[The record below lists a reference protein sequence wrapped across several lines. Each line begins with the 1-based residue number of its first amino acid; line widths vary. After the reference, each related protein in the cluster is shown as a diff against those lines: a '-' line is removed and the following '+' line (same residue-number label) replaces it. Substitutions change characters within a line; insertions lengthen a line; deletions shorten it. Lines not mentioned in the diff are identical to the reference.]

1 MLCTKTHQRGIFARS
16 WPGVQVYL
24 FSICISGYSRF
35 CAYTI
40 SVEWNM
46 PDKKTIILDTNVILL
61 NPRAI
66 YDFNGNDVVIPISVI
81 EELDKF
87 KRNMDQLGRSAREFS
102 RMLDQIRSQ
111 GNIHEGVVLFPEDND
126 AKISVLMASD
136 EAMRLLPKALRGDAA
151 DNIILSMAL
160 QLKQEGKNVVFVSRD
175 TNLRIKG
182 DACGVPSIDYESD
195 KIDIRELYMGSHDMF
210 TSSDVIQAMHSQGKI
225 KASDIL
231 PKDQTFYDNQFF
243 LLQNEANP
251 SNSALGRYFKNTD
264 EIRKVFDD
272 YPEQGIWGIHPRNK
286 EQRYA
291 FDLLLDDNIKLVSL
305 VGIAG
310 TGKTLLAI
318 AAGLKKVAD
327 EGKYKKLL
335 VSRPVFPMGKDI
347 GYLPGDIKD
356 KLQPWMTPIYD
367 NVDFLIGAPE
377 MDYERKSYQ
386 ELFSQGI
393 MEIEALT
400 YIRGRSL
407 PYQYFIVDEA
417 QNLTPHEIKT
427 IITRAGNGTKIVFT
441 GDPYQIDN
449 PYVDSSSN
457 GLSNIVERFKGQHIA
472 GHVTMIKG
480 ERSELAE
487 LAANIL

>member
-1 MLCTKTHQRGIFARS
+1 MSTTKRKVVI
-16 WPGVQVYL
+16 
-24 FSICISGYSRF
+24 
-35 CAYTI
+35 
-40 SVEWNM
+40 
-46 PDKKTIILDTNVILL
+46 DTNVVLL

-66 YDFNGNDVVIPISVI
+66 YDFDGDDVVIPISVI

-87 KRNMDQLGRSAREFS
+87 KRNMDQIGRNAREFS
-102 RMLDQIRSQ
+102 RMLDSMREQ
-111 GNIHEGVVLFPEDND
+111 GDIHTGVPLHPEIEDSG
-126 AKISVLMASD
+126 KLSVLLASD
-136 EAMRLLPKALRGDAA
+136 DAMSLLPRALRGDIA
-151 DNIILSMAL
+151 DNTILSMAL
-160 QLKQEGKNVVFVSRD
+160 HLKRAGDEVIFVSRD
-175 TNLRIKG
+175 TYLRIKA
-182 DACGVPSIDYESD
+182 DACGVPSKDYESD
-195 KIDIRELYMGSHDMF
+195 KVDISELYTGTGEIT
-210 TSSDVIQAMHSQGKI
+210 TSAEVIQQFHQQEVIDATSV
-225 KASDIL
+225 L
-231 PKDQTFYDNQFF
+231 PAGDEEFYENQFF
-243 LLQNEANP
+243 LLQNETNP
-251 SNSALGRYFKNTD
+251 SNSGLGRYYRSKN

-272 YPEQGIWGIHPRNK
+272 YTDDGIWGILPRNK

-291 FDLLLDDNIKLVSL
+291 MELLLDDSVKLVTL

-327 EGKYKKLL
+327 ENKYKKLL

-347 GYLPGDIKD
+347 GFLPGTLQD

-367 NVDFLIGAPE
+367 NVELLIGSAD
-377 MDYERKSYQ
+377 MDYDRKSYN
-386 ELFSQGI
+386 ELFAQGI

-457 GLSNIVERFKGQHIA
+457 GLSNIVERFKGEAIA
-472 GHVTMIKG
+472 GHVTLTKG

>member
-1 MLCTKTHQRGIFARS
+1 M
-16 WPGVQVYL
+16 
-24 FSICISGYSRF
+24 
-35 CAYTI
+35 
-40 SVEWNM
+40 
-46 PDKKTIILDTNVILL
+46 
-61 NPRAI
+61 
-66 YDFNGNDVVIPISVI
+66 
-81 EELDKF
+81 
-87 KRNMDQLGRSAREFS
+87 
-102 RMLDQIRSQ
+102 
-111 GNIHEGVVLFPEDND
+111 
-126 AKISVLMASD
+126 
-136 EAMRLLPKALRGDAA
+136 
-151 DNIILSMAL
+151 
-160 QLKQEGKNVVFVSRD
+160 
-175 TNLRIKG
+175 
-182 DACGVPSIDYESD
+182 
-195 KIDIRELYMGSHDMF
+195 
-210 TSSDVIQAMHSQGKI
+210 
-225 KASDIL
+225 
-231 PKDQTFYDNQFF
+231 
-243 LLQNEANP
+243 
-251 SNSALGRYFKNTD
+251 
-264 EIRKVFDD
+264 
-272 YPEQGIWGIHPRNK
+272 
-286 EQRYA
+286 
-291 FDLLLDDNIKLVSL
+291 
-305 VGIAG
+305 GIAG